1 MKRSPGPRK
10 TTHLSDSVH
19 RQLNSYALVASAAG
33 VSLIALAPLA
43 EGKVVYTKTHK
54 LINPDI
60 TFDLDLNHDGIA
72 DFGVKNRFAQ
82 YKTHY
87 GIHTFETLTA
97 RPDRNGNA
105 VWGHVVSTTTA
116 KWTYASALHANV
128 QIGPTG
134 KFLSGAGMMVSGNA
148 STWSGRC
155 FSSRRGSWINIAN
168 RYLGLKFVIGRKT
181 HFGWARLSVR
191 LNQGCSAEIHAI
203 LTGYAFET
211 IPNKPIITGKTKGPD
226 VVTVQDLSLGHLAR
240 GASAIP
246 AWRIKE
252 SQ

>member
-1 MKRSPGPRK
+1 MQRPR
-10 TTHLSDSVH
+10 TPSRISESLHH
-19 RQLNSYALVASAAG
+19 QLNSYALAASAAG
-33 VSLIALAPLA
+33 VGLLALAQPA
-43 EGKVVYTKTHK
+43 EAKIVYTPTKVKIGPNDVYH
-54 LINPDI
+54 
-60 TFDLDLNHDGIA
+60 LDLNHDGIA

-134 KFLSGAGMMVSGNA
+134 KFLSGAGMMVSANA

-155 FSSRRGSWINIAN
+155 FSSRRGSWINITN

-181 HFGWARLSVR
+181 HFGWAQLNVR
-191 LNQGCSAEIHAI
+191 LNQGCSAEIHAT
-203 LTGYAFET
+203 LTGYAYET
-211 IPNKPIITGKTKGPD
+211 VPNRSIITGKTKGPD
-226 VVTVQDLSLGHLAR
+226 VITLQDASLGHLAR
-240 GASAIP
+240 GAAAIK
-246 AWRIKE
+246 AWRVRECK
-252 SQ
+252 